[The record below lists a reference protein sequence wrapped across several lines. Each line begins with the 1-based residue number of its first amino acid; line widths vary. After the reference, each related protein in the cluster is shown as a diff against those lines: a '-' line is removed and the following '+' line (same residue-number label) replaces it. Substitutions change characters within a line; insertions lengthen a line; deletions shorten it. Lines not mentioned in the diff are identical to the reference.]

1 MEIVGFLFVQKP
13 LNSLIVAVLFFVG
26 SRVLGSTEFGQ
37 NSNPRALLMPAIAW
51 ALYAVWELVVMLRT
65 PEANIRVDLLMIY
78 PILAI
83 LSLWFIIKALR

>member
-1 MEIVGFLFVQKP
+1 MEIVGFLFVHKP

-37 NSNPRALLMPAIAW
+37 DRNPRVLLVPAIAW
-51 ALYAVWELVVMLRT
+51 ALYAVWELAVMMRT
-65 PEANIRVDLLMIY
+65 PEANIRVDLLIIY